1 MNEISE
7 RKGRKRDKKVVDI
20 DITDLYLIFQYLQ
33 RTDKNNI
40 RLVCKYFNN
49 IITQI
54 DKNFYVLKVDF
65 GIENCL
71 TLSVAIRSTLDLCIK
86 IPSDTLSTLNSRET
100 RNEFCER
107 AAVNFVNQVN
117 NRIISL
123 DADCKS
129 ENFLTLIIPKLTRL
143 KKIFL
148 RNDQESS
155 SFSNAKLLG
164 DMIRNN
170 HLTLEELYIIKAK
183 LDQEYDIILPNLKNL
198 YLEQVSGEKCLLS
211 LLKCILNHS
220 TNLKK
225 LTLWQLEI
233 QKSKYYIHNV
243 YVTSSL
249 RKYLY
254 MDVEEC

>member
-1 MNEISE
+1 MNELSE
-7 RKGRKRDKKVVDI
+7 RTGRKRDKKVVDI

-86 IPSDTLSTLNSRET
+86 IPSDTLFTLRKT
-100 RNEFCER
+100 
-107 AAVNFVNQVN
+107 AVNFINQVN

-143 KKIFL
+143 KKNIFT
-148 RNDQESS
+148 Q
-155 SFSNAKLLG
+155 
-164 DMIRNN
+164 
-170 HLTLEELYIIKAK
+170 
-183 LDQEYDIILPNLKNL
+183 
-198 YLEQVSGEKCLLS
+198 
-211 LLKCILNHS
+211 
-220 TNLKK
+220 
-225 LTLWQLEI
+225 
-233 QKSKYYIHNV
+233 
-243 YVTSSL
+243 
-249 RKYLY
+249 
-254 MDVEEC
+254 